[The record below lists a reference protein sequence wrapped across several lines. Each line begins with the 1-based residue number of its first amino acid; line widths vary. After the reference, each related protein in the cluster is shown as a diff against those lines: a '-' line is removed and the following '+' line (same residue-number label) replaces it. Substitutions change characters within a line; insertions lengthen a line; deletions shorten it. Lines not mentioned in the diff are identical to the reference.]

1 LSSKDGA
8 DIDWWQKHLDLRISE
23 DAGHYLCDFIY
34 FSSLAHLYKA
44 GEERKVLFLH
54 VPSDASEHSVAIG
67 RELVL
72 QLVRSVV
79 ESEMVRRRKAEGE
92 ATSSE

>member
-1 LSSKDGA
+1 M
-8 DIDWWQKHLDLRISE
+8 DLRISE

-34 FSSLAHLYKA
+34 YSSLAHLYQA
-44 GEERKVLFLH
+44 GEERRVLFLH
-54 VPSDASEHSVAIG
+54 VPSDASEHSINVG

-79 ESEMVRRRKAEGE
+79 ESEMVRREKEEKEEKEGKE
-92 ATSSE
+92 NKEGAL

>member
-1 LSSKDGA
+1 M
-8 DIDWWQKHLDLRISE
+8 DLRISE

-44 GEERKVLFLH
+44 GEKRRVLFLH
-54 VPSDASEHSVAIG
+54 VPSDVSDHSIATG

-72 QLVRSVV
+72 QLVRAVV
-79 ESEMVRRRKAEGE
+79 ESEVVRREKGKGEVKGDGAEV
-92 ATSSE
+92 